1 MTEPHVENKIAE
13 EDLAWFLI
21 DNYLLIE
28 LKSLISVNSDIIQ
41 GNLLVVCNMM
51 KAVNVFLEAL
61 KKKIIINISTF

>member
-28 LKSLISVNSDIIQ
+28 LKSLISVDSDIIQ

>member
-41 GNLLVVCNMM
+41 GNLLVVCNM
-51 KAVNVFLEAL
+51 KRSNVE
-61 KKKIIINISTF
+61 NW